1 MQRYNFGA
9 DDHYLLTHNKLG
21 IDTLEEL
28 ERAEQYAFMI
38 RALQVETQHY
48 TIENFTKQ
56 SFCALHHHLFQDIF
70 TFAGTFRDVQLSKG
84 NTRFCQAQFLDV
96 IADELF
102 EELQHE
108 AAWQTTQQ
116 AAARLAYFKA
126 ELNMLHPFRE
136 GNGRTIRIF
145 LHAYARTKRYE
156 WHYMDLVQ
164 DEYMS
169 SMIQSVTNTADLQRI
184 LYNTLERIGD

>member
-9 DDHYLLTHNKLG
+9 DDDYLLKNNKLG
-21 IDTLEEL
+21 ITTIEQL

-38 RALQVETQHY
+38 RALQVETERY
-48 TIENFTKQ
+48 TIKQLTKQ

-70 TFAGTFRDVQLSKG
+70 TFAGEFRDVQLSKG

-96 IADELF
+96 MADELF
-102 EELQHE
+102 AEMRREGNWE
-108 AAWQTTQQ
+108 TTAQ
-116 AAARLAYFKA
+116 AAERLAYFKA

-145 LHAYARTKRYE
+145 LHAYARTKGYE
-156 WHYMDLVQ
+156 WHYMNLVK
-164 DEYMS
+164 DAYMN
-169 SMIQSVTNTADLQRI
+169 SMIQSVTNTSELRRI
-184 LYNTLERIGD
+184 LYETLQPL

>member
-9 DDHYLLTHNKLG
+9 DDDYLLKNNKLG
-21 IDTLEEL
+21 ITTIEQL

-38 RALQVETQHY
+38 RALQVETERY
-48 TIENFTKQ
+48 TIKQFTKQ

-70 TFAGTFRDVQLSKG
+70 TFAGEFRDVQLSKG

-96 IADELF
+96 MADELF
-102 EELQHE
+102 AEMRREGNWE
-108 AAWQTTQQ
+108 TTAQ
-116 AAARLAYFKA
+116 AAERLAYFKA

-145 LHAYARTKRYE
+145 LHAYARAKGYE
-156 WHYMDLVQ
+156 WHYMNLVK
-164 DEYMS
+164 DAYMN
-169 SMIQSVTNTADLQRI
+169 SMIQSVTNTSELRRI
-184 LYNTLERIGD
+184 LYETLQPL